1 MSRSVLLEFKGRNL
15 ADVICGQPLMM
26 HTVQCSEQWRGL
38 ARVVGERGFPRLTSC
53 EAGTRS
59 RTFHQDSPPRTP
71 QKNCSSSSHSIQTD
85 DQLVFRIY
93 EKERKHYIVVLH
105 LIVCENHLSMTPI
118 VTMFVIY
125 FKVFGVNSAFA
136 GSNVSAV
143 MMLTSG
149 RRRMLM
155 RSCPHLYLPAFPGS
169 ARGRCYYKPSHLPP
183 SPLIQAF
190 ALHSVCELH

>member
-1 MSRSVLLEFKGRNL
+1 MGKGGFHGSRPAKRGR
-15 ADVICGQPLMM
+15 APA
-26 HTVQCSEQWRGL
+26 HST
-38 ARVVGERGFPRLTSC
+38 
-53 EAGTRS
+53 
-59 RTFHQDSPPRTP
+59 RTP
-71 QKNCSSSSHSIQTD
+71 LPGPHKRTAHHHHTAFRQTISWSSEFT
-85 DQLVFRIY
+85 
-93 EKERKHYIVVLH
+93 RKRENINIVVLH

-149 RRRMLM
+149 MRRMLM